1 MCILDG
7 IFLPKYRPVQ
17 FLRREIT
24 MTLRALW
31 SYDHIANA
39 TNIPLTA
46 LGAYTPNNAYN
57 LLTGN
62 PGTPILR
69 AGASNVVINNLVAGA
84 GPGAFRGAAIG
95 FGNSTSQAQAL
106 VVALADIPL
115 LQSGATKAY
124 LGFRT
129 WSSAVPAP
137 GTSSV
142 FGTSSSATAV
152 PTSLVNETQL
162 NRTVNVPQYVEVMLD
177 IGNSQY
183 SAWVDGLKIIDKAAL
198 ATGFTYLVF
207 GSNAVTSNAC
217 NFSLQD
223 FYFIDADATLPNTR
237 LGPIQSALAAYTAVN
252 APNYTSSDGKS
263 ALLDFQTGY
272 SGAPTPAPSQTNAP
286 TNDPITVSYQ
296 SAAPAGAGMIAVQY
310 KMAASV
316 AAQASVTAQL
326 NNGSATKNLPNY
338 SFADLTMDYGRD
350 LAGIQTTD
358 PSGNPW
364 NDARFNA
371 TQLIVQPQSAT

>member
-1 MCILDG
+1 
-7 IFLPKYRPVQ
+7 
-17 FLRREIT
+17 

-31 SYDHIANA
+31 TYDHIANA
-39 TNIPLTA
+39 SNVPLTA
-46 LGAYTPNNAYN
+46 IAAYTPNNAYN
-57 LLTGN
+57 QLTGN
-62 PGTPILR
+62 PGTLILR
-69 AGASNVVINNLVAGA
+69 AGASNCVINSVVAGA
-84 GPGAFRGAAIG
+84 SGGTYRGGGLG

-129 WSSAVPAP
+129 WSSAIPAP

-142 FGTSSSATAV
+142 FGTASSATAV

-162 NRTVNVPQYVEVMLD
+162 SRTVNVTQYVEVMLD
-177 IGNSQY
+177 IANSQY

-207 GSNAVTSNAC
+207 GSNAVTTNAC

-223 FYFIDADATLPNTR
+223 FYFVDADATLPNTR
-237 LGPIQSALAAYTAVN
+237 LGPIQSAVAQYAAVS
-252 APNYTSSDGKS
+252 APNYSSSDGKS

-272 SGAPTPAPSQTNAP
+272 SAAPAPAPTQSNAP
-286 TNDPITVSYQ
+286 TNDPITVTYQ
-296 SAAPAGAGMIAVQY
+296 STAPAGAGMIAVQY

-316 AAQASVTAQL
+316 ATAAQVTAQL
-326 NNGSATKNLPNY
+326 NNGSATKNLPTY
-338 SFADLTMDYGRD
+338 SFTDTTMDYGRD
-350 LAGIQTTD
+350 LSGPQTTD
-358 PSGNPW
+358 PSGNAW
-364 NDARFNA
+364 SDARFNA
-371 TQLIVQPQSAT
+371 TQLIVQPVSTT